1 MLRMHAPQLSEEES
15 VQKKT
20 DMLEIFSSA
29 TEVFD
34 GEFTVDRDRED
45 LVDVCL
51 GLWVATI
58 PDQSLSQKV
67 KEMIELVTQKNV
79 FPRKQF
85 GGLIDRLEEMPHD
98 RGNALRDLWSRIY
111 GAGSMKQDARV

>member
-1 MLRMHAPQLSEEES
+1 
-15 VQKKT
+15 
-20 DMLEIFSSA
+20 MLEIFSSA

-45 LVDVCL
+45 LGDVCL

-67 KEMIELVTQKNV
+67 KEMIELVTQKKEVV
-79 FPRKQF
+79 FPREQF

-111 GAGSMKQDARV
+111 GAGSMEQDARV

>member
-1 MLRMHAPQLSEEES
+1 M
-15 VQKKT
+15 
-20 DMLEIFSSA
+20 
-29 TEVFD
+29 
-34 GEFTVDRDRED
+34 D
-45 LVDVCL
+45 LCL

-58 PDQSLSQKV
+58 SDQSPSQKV